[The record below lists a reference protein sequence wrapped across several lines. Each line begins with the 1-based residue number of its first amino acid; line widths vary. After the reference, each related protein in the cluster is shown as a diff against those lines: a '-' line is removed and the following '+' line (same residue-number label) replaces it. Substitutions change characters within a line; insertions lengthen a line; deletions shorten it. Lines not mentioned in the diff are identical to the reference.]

1 MNKIQKKKK
10 KNEYSFAFIVVAVAI
25 IVIFI
30 LSTIYTLFTNTIL
43 KDGKCI

>member
-10 KNEYSFAFIVVAVAI
+10 KNENSFAFIVVVAI